1 MLSTLKAKKSS
12 ANREYTETRQ
22 GLFVFG
28 GAPVD
33 FHEWEFRTMSKFQ
46 STKEE
51 DKSALVCKIVE
62 GLRDDALTVAIL
74 LHSPTS

>member
-12 ANREYTETRQ
+12 ANQQYTETWQ

-46 STKEE
+46 GTKEE
-51 DKSALVCKIVE
+51 TNL
-62 GLRDDALTVAIL
+62 
-74 LHSPTS
+74 P